1 MINERERYTNSVAY
15 PCWHWPDYPEQPQS
29 SQPLSVL
36 WQSDFQQTLPLLSPR
51 YICLPWCFLQKIH
64 TMKNFKIENDPQ
76 SINSSSELKD
86 GGEVTY
92 KKVSA
97 LILSPIL
104 ICNKKRG
111 GGAKP
116 PPPLFQR
123 LCKHKLSAKGGMTHV
138 WNKYRYC
145 VLQIIYTYRLKFE
158 SDWATKKKICST
170 WIFLDIMF
178 YR

>member
-1 MINERERYTNSVAY
+1 
-15 PCWHWPDYPEQPQS
+15 
-29 SQPLSVL
+29 
-36 WQSDFQQTLPLLSPR
+36 
-51 YICLPWCFLQKIH
+51 
-64 TMKNFKIENDPQ
+64 MKNFKIENDPQ

-86 GGEVTY
+86 GGKVTY

-111 GGAKP
+111 GGGGAKP
-116 PPPLFQR
+116 LPRSNAYVNINSL
-123 LCKHKLSAKGGMTHV
+123 LKEGWGM
-138 WNKYRYC
+138 
-145 VLQIIYTYRLKFE
+145 QIIYTYRLKFE

-170 WIFLDIMF
+170 WIFLDRMF